1 VRIRPVAGPR
11 YCRKRRPLFALNGT
25 SIRRAAAKH
34 GIARMGSPIRSLDM
48 ATTTALR
55 PDLSGPTE
63 IPLIQGPSAR
73 EIANY
78 RTGRSS
84 EDRVLDLLAFAIATE
99 SGHPL
104 TPEGVEQSRQAAQTA
119 LSEHA
124 FRYLHNSIDQIRHEA
139 AAEQLAKLPR
149 PPGFGSMLLANLVA
163 LAIAGGL
170 VAWLAL
176 NPATL
181 AGLAGLLAG

>member
-1 VRIRPVAGPR
+1 
-11 YCRKRRPLFALNGT
+11 
-25 SIRRAAAKH
+25 
-34 GIARMGSPIRSLDM
+34 M

-55 PDLSGPTE
+55 PDTSGPTE

-73 EIANY
+73 ELANH
-78 RTGRSS
+78 RAGRSS
-84 EDRVLDLLAFAIATE
+84 ENRIVDLLAFAIATE

-119 LSEHA
+119 LSDHA
-124 FRYLHNSIDQIRHEA
+124 FRYLHNSIEQIRREA

-149 PPGFGSMLLANLVA
+149 RPGFGTILLANLVA

-170 VAWLAL
+170 AAWLAL
-176 NPATL
+176 HPATL